1 MLTNFW
7 KFVKRNWILLFF
19 EILLLSLSFSLGI
32 IVGGRFFQR
41 PPLIVEKDLLF
52 NLENDK
58 NLVNQKGES
67 GYVASLKGKYY
78 YPIDC
83 PLAKI
88 LSEKNKIYFQTKEE
102 AESRGYIYNS
112 RCD

>member
-7 KFVKRNWILLFF
+7 KFVKRNWVLLILGILL
-19 EILLLSLSFSLGI
+19 ISLSFSLGI
-32 IVGGRFFQR
+32 IVGGNFFKR
-41 PPLIVEKDLLF
+41 PPLVVEKDLLF
-52 NLENDK
+52 DIENQQ
-58 NLVNQKGES
+58 NLVNQKKET
-67 GYVASLKGKYY
+67 GYVASSKGKYY

-83 PLAKI
+83 PLAKN